1 MRTYLTLVAMC
12 IGAALFGTS
21 GPAGAQADWYGW
33 YIGVTLG
40 ASNAN
45 ITHEVVP
52 VTGATSSVFLTDS
65 RDPGYKVF
73 AGYRFN
79 RYFGVE
85 GGYAWLGEFQATT
98 QVTAPTAGVLNA
110 DIRVIGLYIDAVP
123 MLPVGDRFAVFAK
136 VGVLLSETR
145 TTRSTFGT
153 VTPAPGLN
161 ANASTDRPNLSYGL
175 GVQYDLDKTVT
186 LRFVWERYIKVGD
199 LNTGEFNIDL
209 YSGGLLFRF

>member
-1 MRTYLTLVAMC
+1 MKTRLALVALC
-12 IGAALFGTS
+12 IAAALFGTS
-21 GPAGAQADWYGW
+21 GPARAQAHW

-45 ITHEVVP
+45 ITQEAVP

-65 RDPGYKVF
+65 RDPGFKVF

-79 RYFGVE
+79 RYFAVE
-85 GGYAWLGEFQATT
+85 GGFAWLGEFQATT
-98 QVTAPTAGVLNA
+98 QVTAPTTGTLNA
-110 DIRVIGLYIDAVP
+110 DIRVIGLYIDAVG
-123 MLPVGDRFAVFAK
+123 MLPMDYGFAAFAK

-145 TTRSTFGT
+145 TTRSTFGA

-161 ANASTDRPNLSYGL
+161 ATASIDQPNWSYGL

-186 LRFVWERYIKVGD
+186 LRFVWERYIKLGD
-199 LNTGEFNIDL
+199 SNTGGEFNIDL

>member
-1 MRTYLTLVAMC
+1 MRTHLTLVALC

-21 GPAGAQADWYGW
+21 GPARAQAHW

-45 ITHEVVP
+45 ITQEAVP
-52 VTGATSSVFLTDS
+52 VTGATSTIFLTDS
-65 RDPGYKVF
+65 RDPGFKVF

-79 RYFGVE
+79 RYFAVE

-98 QVTAPTAGVLNA
+98 QVTAPTTGALNA
-110 DIRVIGLYIDAVP
+110 NIRVIGLYIDAVG
-123 MLPVGDRFAVFAK
+123 MLPVGDRFAAFAK
-136 VGVLLSETR
+136 VGVLGSETR
-145 TTRSTFGT
+145 TFRSTSGT
-153 VTPAPGLN
+153 VTSGSN
-161 ANASTDRPNLSYGL
+161 TNASTDQANLSYGL
-175 GVQYDLDKTVT
+175 GVQYDLEKNVT

-199 LNTGEFNIDL
+199 VNTGEFNIDL

>member
-1 MRTYLTLVAMC
+1 MRIHPTLVALL
-12 IGAALFGTS
+12 IGAALCGTS
-21 GPAGAQADWYGW
+21 GPARAQADWYGW
-33 YIGVTLG
+33 YLGATLG

-45 ITHEVVP
+45 ITAEIVP
-52 VTGATSSVFLTDS
+52 VVGATSSVFLTDS

-79 RYFGVE
+79 RHFAVE
-85 GGYAWLGEFQATT
+85 GGYAGLGEFQATT
-98 QVTAPTAGVLNA
+98 QVTSPTAGTLNA
-110 DIRVIGLYIDAVP
+110 DIRVIGLFFDAVGL
-123 MLPVGDRFAVFAK
+123 LPVGERFAAFGK

-175 GVQYDLDKTVT
+175 GVQYDAGKNVT
-186 LRFVWERYIKVGD
+186 LRVVWERYIDVGD
-199 LNTGEFNIDL
+199 ANTGEFNIDL

>member
-12 IGAALFGTS
+12 IGAALFGAS
-21 GPAGAQADWYGW
+21 GPARAQAHW

-45 ITHEVVP
+45 ITQEAVP
-52 VTGATSSVFLTDS
+52 VTGATSTIFLTDS
-65 RDPGYKVF
+65 RDPGFKVF

-79 RYFGVE
+79 RYFAVE

-98 QVTAPTAGVLNA
+98 QVTAPTTGALNA
-110 DIRVIGLYIDAVP
+110 DIRVIGLYIDAVG
-123 MLPVGDRFAVFAK
+123 MLPVGDRFAAFAK
-136 VGVLLSETR
+136 VGVLGSETR
-145 TTRSTFGT
+145 TFRSTSGT
-153 VTPAPGLN
+153 VTSGSN
-161 ANASTDRPNLSYGL
+161 TNASTDQANLSYGL
-175 GVQYDLDKTVT
+175 GVQYDLEKNVT

-199 LNTGEFNIDL
+199 VNTGEFNIDL